1 MKELKRSFLPTL
13 TKEGTEMLRILL
25 ILLLPILDFSWDWV
39 YSPKY
44 GGIWITTPGNRV
56 ISYVPDLGIK
66 EIYSVLPDKPYCKN
80 YKFSEEK
87 YKLIWDYPIKVA
99 IFQCPEN
106 TFITLDE
113 EIGNINYLY
122 RNKVLKTSKSGTI
135 QIKGKREIFFGEWRG
150 EKYFIPT
157 YTYLIK

>member
-1 MKELKRSFLPTL
+1 MQ
-13 TKEGTEMLRILL
+13 RILL

-44 GGIWITTPGNRV
+44 GGIWITTHGNKV

-80 YKFSEEK
+80 YKFYEEK

-99 IFQCPEN
+99 IFKCSAN
-106 TFITLDE
+106 TYIILDE
-113 EIGNINYLY
+113 EIGNVNYLY
-122 RNKVLKTSKSGTI
+122 KEKFLKVPKSKT
-135 QIKGKREIFFGEWRG
+135 IKFKGNQEIVYEKWQGD
-150 EKYFIPT
+150 KYFIPT